1 MKMQSVYQ
9 LEVKMCCLKCEEK
22 LLEEYWELPGL
33 SNVVAFWKESKVVV
47 TALPEPVRLDKD
59 EVLKR
64 ARKIDRNAKFV
75 EVACKTKFV
84 EVARTPKSTGA
95 GGPGID
101 YMEYPFV
108 RMPPEFRPQDM
119 IQVRPPTGT
128 RPLERSLVSRDII
141 NSTIS
146 QRKAPTTLR
155 HHENIQRVSDSE
167 PSTGCQ
173 PKPATTYRPE
183 PPTGHR
189 LEPPP
194 YGSGYEPEP
203 SHRGYYRPRLSPAAA
218 YPPPS
223 QDGNTPFYFISFI
236 LLLAFMYFC
245 IEK

>member
-1 MKMQSVYQ
+1 MKMQSVYH

-75 EVACKTKFV
+75 EVARK
-84 EVARTPKSTGA
+84 AKSTGV
-95 GGPGID
+95 GGPANDRFI
-101 YMEYPFV
+101 ERQFV
-108 RMPPEFRPQDM
+108 RIAPEFRPEDM
-119 IQVRPPTGT
+119 IQVRPPTGA
-128 RPLERSLVSRDII
+128 RPLERSLVSKDII

-167 PSTGCQ
+167 PSTGYQ

-203 SHRGYYRPRLSPAAA
+203 SHRGYYRPRLSPTAA

-236 LLLAFMYFC
+236 LLLAFMYC
-245 IEK
+245 IGK